1 METSSRNS
9 ATEPRWLPLPAAV
22 EFNRQVVEKFGGNH
36 QLRSSGALKLALA
49 SPWNLWVYSKV
60 VDPAVL
66 AAALFSDLASVNAF
80 ECGNK
85 RTAFLCAVAFI
96 EANGRSF
103 TMPDSEISAERLR
116 GFGER
121 RLGENALAEWLRYWV
136 GD

>member
-1 METSSRNS
+1 M
-9 ATEPRWLPLPAAV
+9 PLPAAV